1 MRYLQHDKLD
11 RYLTTYASA
20 VVINKAKNVV
30 RWGKFNF
37 SEMQLDEGGK
47 AKFRVR
53 SEQYSNIHYE
63 VIIQNFLGPGA
74 IDCSCS
80 CPYSKRYSGAC
91 EHIVAMM
98 MILDQHEAL
107 AQPAVQYQMLDC
119 TVHLPDLSDSSLRQ
133 KTSDLF
139 WNGRGGQRSVEILSA
154 FNGVA
159 ACRVFMHDKSD
170 FTVRFTRISLGE
182 IHTSCS
188 CAETQFDPI
197 CAHKLAALLSLRDQY
212 GILAFEVMRDWSIEK
227 NRLLAEFGFTT
238 ADNLTG
244 KFEFKINNQGQME
257 MTVLDASIQSPD
269 QLGNWWKSQ
278 EKRFAVK
285 HQVLSVPKPP
295 EEAETNRILLYAFTL
310 LDNQS
315 LPDVVLTPLSG
326 KYLTDKEKLSHI
338 SKLDAP
344 LASNPSTQV
353 EIPPITELDSKAMA
367 LARSGFGINALLA
380 SLREAGF
387 PMTRWYYQNMPL
399 HELSEEMRQSA
410 LMHLGRIWD
419 QLIPLLHDRITVV
432 SPDQNFHLN
441 SLSRVFLQS
450 QTAKPFFQLYEENDF
465 AILQAYIHVGEEI
478 VALQKCQFVGFW
490 FLRYKDKLIKI
501 ARYNDGAVIQQM
513 GPTGQFKVKSNY
525 LPDLLKDFVLPLTA
539 YYSVDFNIEMDVEL
553 RNLVYLDNRIY
564 LKEDERNLLF
574 IPTYAY
580 RSPDVEVAEQE
591 IEFLHDGKHDRIAY
605 NEGKMVVWNRDQDAE
620 QAFNQFMENLHPDF
634 KYQNGQEFYYLPFD
648 QALKEQWLFRFFE
661 AAQAQNI
668 PIFGFNQL
676 KKFRYN
682 PNRPSFKI
690 RASSGIDWFDMRM
703 EVMFGEQTVTLA
715 EIKKAVLNKQH
726 YIQLNDGSLGMLPEE
741 WLEKYAGL
749 FKFGQI
755 KGDEIKVSKLHFSII
770 DDLFDQID
778 DEVLQQEIWEK
789 KQKLLHFKTIEDVP
803 QPANVKANLR
813 DYQKEGFKWLNFL
826 DEFKW
831 GGCLADDMGLGKTVQ
846 ILCFLQHRKNI
857 NPKAVNLIVVPTT
870 LIFNWQ
876 AEVEKFTPELKI
888 YIHRGVA
895 RERDLSVLRAY
906 DLVLTTYGTLRSD
919 IETFRTIQFDYVV
932 LDESQAI
939 KNPDSK
945 IAKAVKL
952 LSTKNRLVMTGT
964 PVENNTFDL
973 YSQMEFLNPGL
984 LGSQEFFRS
993 EFATPIDK
1001 YRDEEKA
1008 RQLRKLIYPFMLK
1021 RTKEEVAKDLPDKME
1036 MILFCEMG
1044 VQQRKVYDDF
1054 RELYRARIVEKMA
1067 EEGKDK
1073 AAFLI
1078 LEGLLKL
1085 RQICDSPA
1093 LLSGNEDFGNDS
1105 AKLEEIIREIEE
1117 NAGNHKILI
1126 FSQFL
1131 KMLDLIRQHLEKS
1144 GIPYEYLDGS
1154 TQDRAARVRN
1164 FQESVNCRV
1173 FLMSLKAGGVGINLT
1188 EADYVYLVDP
1198 WWNPAVE
1205 QQAIDRT
1212 HRIGQTK
1219 KVFAYKMICKDTVE
1233 EKILQLQ
1240 EKKKDIAK
1248 DLISTEQGLIKKLT
1262 QDDIVGLFS

>member
-1 MRYLQHDKLD
+1 MRYLQHEKLD
-11 RYLTTYASA
+11 RYLTTYAGA

-37 SEMQLDEGGK
+37 TEIQLDEGGK

-53 SEQYSNIHYE
+53 SEQYSNIYYE
-63 VIIQNFLGPGA
+63 VVIQNFLGPGA
-74 IDCSCS
+74 LECTCS
-80 CPYSKRYSGAC
+80 CPYSKRFTGVC
-91 EHIVAMM
+91 EHITAMLM
-98 MILDQHEAL
+98 VLDQHEAL
-107 AQPAVQYQMLDC
+107 AKPAVQYNMLDC
-119 TVHLPDLSDSSLRQ
+119 IIQLPDLSDQSLRQ
-133 KTSDLF
+133 NTGDPS
-139 WNGRGGQRSVEILSA
+139 WNNRNHYRSVEILNAS
-154 FNGVA
+154 NGVA
-159 ACRVFMHDKSD
+159 ACMVHMHDLND
-170 FTVRFTRISLGE
+170 FTVRFSRLRPGE
-182 IHTSCS
+182 IHSSCS
-188 CAETQFDPI
+188 CAEVGLDPI
-197 CAHKLAALLSLRDQY
+197 CVHKLAALIELRNQY
-212 GILAFEVMRDWSIEK
+212 GVMAFDAMRDWTDEK
-227 NRLLAEFGFTT
+227 NKLLAEYGFST
-238 ADNLTG
+238 ADDLIG
-244 KFEFKINNQGQME
+244 KFEFKINNLGQME
-257 MTVLDASIQSPD
+257 MAVLDPSIQAPD
-269 QLGNWWKSQ
+269 QLSNWWKNQ
-278 EKRFAVK
+278 ERRFQAK
-285 HQVLSVPKPP
+285 MQVLAAPKPP
-295 EEAETNRILLYAFTL
+295 EELDSKRVLVYAFTPQ
-310 LDNQS
+310 DPQT
-315 LPDVVLTPLSG
+315 LPEILITPLSG
-326 KYLTDKEKLSHI
+326 RYTVDKEKLSHI
-338 SKLDAP
+338 SKLDAALVAGQNNALELPP
-344 LASNPSTQV
+344 L
-353 EIPPITELDSKAMA
+353 TETDSKA
-367 LARSGFGINALLA
+367 LLLLRSGFGIQALLA
-380 SLREAGF
+380 ALREAGF
-387 PMTRWYYQNMPL
+387 PMNRWYYQNLPL
-399 HELSEEMRQSA
+399 PELSEEMRQAA
-410 LMHLGRIWD
+410 LVHLGKMWD
-419 QLIPLLHDRITVV
+419 QLMPMMKDRITVL

-441 SLSRVFLQS
+441 SLTRVQV
-450 QTAKPFFQLYEENDF
+450 QAHPAKPFFQLYEENDF

-478 VALQKCQFVGFW
+478 VPVQKCKFVGFW
-490 FLRYKDKLIKI
+490 FLRFRDQMVKI
-501 ARYNDGAVIQQM
+501 ARYNDAAVLQQM
-513 GPTGQFKVKSNY
+513 GPGGQFKVKRDY
-525 LPDLLKDFVLPLTA
+525 LHHLLKDFVLPLTA
-539 YYSVDFNIEMDVEL
+539 YYSVDFNIDIDVDVRTL
-553 RNLVYLDNRIY
+553 IHLDNRIY
-564 LKEDERNLLF
+564 LREDERNLLMV
-574 IPTYAY
+574 PTYVY
-580 RSPDVEVAEQE
+580 RSPDVNQDAQEV
-591 IEFLHDGKHDRIAY
+591 EFLKDGKTDRIAFD
-605 NEGKMVVWNRDQDAE
+605 GDKIVVWNRDEAAE
-620 QAFNQFMENLHPDF
+620 RAFNQFMESLHPDF
-634 KYQNGQEFYYLPFD
+634 QFQDGQEFYHLPFELVL
-648 QALKEQWLFRFFE
+648 QNHWLFQFFE
-661 AAQAQNI
+661 QASAQNI
-668 PIFGFNQL
+668 QIFGFNQL

-690 RASSGIDWFDMRM
+690 RASSGIDWFDMQM
-703 EVMFGEQTVTLA
+703 EIRFGDQTATLA
-715 EIKKAVLNKQH
+715 DIKKAILNKQQ
-726 YIQLNDGSLGMLPEE
+726 YIQLGDGTLGMLPDE
-741 WLEKYAGL
+741 WLVKYAGL
-749 FKFGQI
+749 FKFGQV
-755 KGDEIKVSKLHFSII
+755 KGDEIKVSKLHFSLI

-778 DEVLQQEIWEK
+778 DEALQAEILEK
-789 KQKLLHFKTIEDVP
+789 KRKLLHFKSISDVP
-803 QPANVKANLR
+803 LPSNVSAQLR
-813 DYQKEGFKWLNFL
+813 DYQKEGYKWLNFL
-826 DEFKW
+826 DEFSW

-846 ILCFLQHRKNI
+846 VLCFLQHRKNLYP
-857 NPKAVNLIVVPTT
+857 NATNLVVVPTT
-870 LIFNWQ
+870 LLFNWQ

-888 YIHRGVA
+888 YIHRGVG
-895 RERDLSVLRAY
+895 RERDLKVLKGY

-919 IETFRTIQFDYVV
+919 IETFRSIRFDYVV

-952 LSTKNRLVMTGT
+952 LSAKNRLVMTGT

-1008 RQLRKLIYPFMLK
+1008 RQLRKLVYPFMLK

-1044 VQQRKVYDDF
+1044 VEQRKVYENY
-1054 RELYRARIVEKMA
+1054 RELYRARIVEKMT

-1085 RQICDSPA
+1085 RQICDAPA
-1093 LLSGNEDFGNDS
+1093 LLSDEGDFGNAS
-1105 AKLEEIIREIEE
+1105 AKLEEIVREIEE

-1131 KMLDLIRQHLEKS
+1131 KMLDLIRQHLVQA

-1164 FQESVNCRV
+1164 FQESVHCRV